1 MIEELIEAVIA
12 WETCYFYNRP
22 AIEITHRSAAVNSI
36 SAQLDSAVAT
46 GPSLRHSNRIAYDK
60 SAGFTSLMRWFL
72 AQCALD
78 VRWCCKCWA
87 DVNFVIGAPIP

>member
-12 WETCYFYNRP
+12 WKTCYFYNRP

-46 GPSLRHSNRIAYDK
+46 GPSLRHSNRLASDK
-60 SAGFTSLMRWFL
+60 SSCLKSLR
-72 AQCALD
+72 
-78 VRWCCKCWA
+78 RWCLPERARDFRCVGKCWA
-87 DVNFVIGAPIP
+87 DDNFVIGAPIP